1 MFPAKIRKVPSQGF
15 VGKLHF
21 TAVNTAVNSKGGLTQ
36 LDKTH
41 ITYLGL
47 SFSSVYILGDLSL
60 STNVKVAASAVGV

>member
-1 MFPAKIRKVPSQGF
+1 MFPAKIRNISSQCF
-15 VGKLHF
+15 V
-21 TAVNTAVNSKGGLTQ
+21 VNIAENSKGVLTQ
-36 LDKTH
+36 LDKTP